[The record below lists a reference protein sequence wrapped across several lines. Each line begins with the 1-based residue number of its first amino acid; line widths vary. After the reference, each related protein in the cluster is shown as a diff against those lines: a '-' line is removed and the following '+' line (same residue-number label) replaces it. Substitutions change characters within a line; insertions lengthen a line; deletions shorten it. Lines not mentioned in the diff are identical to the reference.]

1 MKLFR
6 KAPFSIDWSDSRNRR
21 AYLIR
26 AWINVFYCIG
36 FDFFPLPAFFSF
48 GISFWR
54 KGDEVIWIFPW
65 KRTKENPKK
74 WYSLDFCSGCD
85 SLDEFTDWN
94 KEYMDYSNKQYE
106 DYLDY
111 CKKPHENESHSN
123 KL

>member
-26 AWINVFYCIG
+26 VWINVFHSIG

-85 SLDEFTDWN
+85 SLEEVTAWN
-94 KEYMDYSNKQYE
+94 KEYQDYSNKQYE
-106 DYLDY
+106 DYLDF
-111 CKKPHENESHSN
+111 CKKPHETDSN
-123 KL
+123 Q